1 MADANIFQTYLR
13 QPKSVQDYM
22 AEADRGDLTRLQL
35 EGQRGQNALLS
46 LTRQQQAQASQMA
59 MEERNALQR
68 IAAQH
73 AGNEGAFVDAL
84 SRSGLPGLMSQAEAR
99 RKAAADLGKTNAD
112 TEGKNIANAQAKRT
126 AAIQQ
131 IASLSGPEE
140 AVQLL
145 QAKVQAGEVPAEI
158 APALL
163 KLVQTDPK
171 WQLKLIVGISNPEK
185 MVELLRPIIQ
195 TRNTGATTDTLAVDP
210 ISGQPTVTGSVRNT
224 MSPDAAASNA
234 VARGN
239 LALSRERLN
248 FDKSAPRG
256 QFLETPTGY
265 VLGDPRAGTVAPV
278 LGPDGKQVQGKAAD
292 RALTDSQAK
301 ANLFG
306 SRMQEA
312 DKILSSLTGKYS
324 PAAVQTKMGA
334 EKLPGIGGAA
344 GWAGNAMLSEE
355 SQQAEQAMRDFVN
368 AVLRRE
374 SGAVISDSEFA
385 NAQKQYFPQ
394 PNDTD
399 KNLKQKARNRQIAI
413 EGLMAEVPSG
423 KRGVPSLTNPGSPGP
438 LKAGEVDAV
447 AEALKKYGGN

>member
-46 LTRQQQAQASQMA
+46 LTRQNQADAARAS
-59 MEERNALQR
+59 MEDRNALQR
-68 IAAQH
+68 VAAGWTADTTTEQRIAALRNSGRPALMQQ
-73 AGNEGAFVDAL
+73 ADAL
-84 SRSGLPGLMSQAEAR
+84 EASDLTR
-99 RKAAADLGKTNAD
+99 RKTGAEIKEKESKVAGEQSKLIDETITRFRGALDFIDTPQGAVRWLRAQYNDPILGSHVSKFGGVEQMAASIPTDPQGFQRWRQQAAIGMEKFMQEQRMLA
-112 TEGKNIANAQAKRT
+112 ANAETARHNVAGEKT
-126 AAIQQ
+126 AA
-131 IASLSGPEE
+131 
-140 AVQLL
+140 
-145 QAKVQAGEVPAEI
+145 
-158 APALL
+158 
-163 KLVQTDPK
+163 
-171 WQLKLIVGISNPEK
+171 
-185 MVELLRPIIQ
+185 
-195 TRNTGATTDTLAVDP
+195 
-210 ISGQPTVTGSVRNT
+210 
-224 MSPDAAASNA
+224 
-234 VARGN
+234 GN
-239 LALSRERLN
+239 LALARERLN